1 MTKSLRYQPKNE
13 IPMRITGS
21 FQKPEVFE
29 ENNDVKNAK
38 TKNPWLRDTDK
49 PIVTILAQNKKR
61 VIFLRR
67 SGIFSN
73 RIETQIL

>member
-1 MTKSLRYQPKNE
+1 M
-13 IPMRITGS
+13 TGS

-29 ENNDVKNAK
+29 ENNDVKNARI
-38 TKNPWLRDTDK
+38 KNPWLRDTDK
-49 PIVTILAQNKKR
+49 PIVTILAQKKKR

-73 RIETQIL
+73 RLKSRFYKTWEL

>member
-1 MTKSLRYQPKNE
+1 M
-13 IPMRITGS
+13 TGS

-29 ENNDVKNAK
+29 AGKENKNAS
-38 TKNPWLRDTDK
+38 TKKPWLRDTER
-49 PIVTILAQNKKR
+49 PIVTMLAQNKKR

-73 RIETQIL
+73 RLEPRFYKTWEL

>member
-1 MTKSLRYQPKNE
+1 
-13 IPMRITGS
+13 MRVKGS

-29 ENNDVKNAK
+29 ENNDVRNAS

-73 RIETQIL
+73 RLKSRFYQTWEL

>member
-1 MTKSLRYQPKNE
+1 MA
-13 IPMRITGS
+13 GS

-29 ENNDVKNAK
+29 ENNEVRKARI
-38 TKNPWLRDTDK
+38 KNPWLRDTDR
-49 PIVTILAQNKKR
+49 PMVTILAQNKKR

-73 RIETQIL
+73 RLKSRFYITCEL

>member
-1 MTKSLRYQPKNE
+1 
-13 IPMRITGS
+13 MRITGS

-29 ENNDVKNAK
+29 ENNDVKNAR

-49 PIVTILAQNKKR
+49 PIVTMLAQNKKR

-73 RIETQIL
+73 RLKPRFYKTWEL